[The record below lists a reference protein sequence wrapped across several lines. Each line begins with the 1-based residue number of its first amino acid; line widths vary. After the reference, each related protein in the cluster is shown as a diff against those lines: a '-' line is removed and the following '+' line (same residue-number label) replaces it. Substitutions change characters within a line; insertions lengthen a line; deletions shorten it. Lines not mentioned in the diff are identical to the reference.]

1 MNDKH
6 EYMTPLML
14 EPRVIEMMSAEDERE
29 IRTSLRQ
36 VLSKFPDEYWMRHD
50 LDHEFPWDFHQ
61 AMAQAGWLGMCIPE
75 KYGGGGAGVQQAALL
90 LEEVTGSGGALNAGT
105 TVQVPLFGLEPIVK
119 YGTEEQRQRFLRPAA
134 EGNLQVSFGITE
146 PDAGTDTTSITTF
159 AEKVPGGYL
168 VNGQKIFISRAE
180 QAERLL
186 LITRTAARSAGAKTT
201 DGMTLFFP
209 AMDPAHITVQ
219 PIPKLG
225 RNAISTNTL
234 FIDDLFI
241 PDEDRIGEEGRGFK
255 YLLAGLN
262 AERIIVAGG
271 CLGMGR
277 VALRRVVEYAKQR
290 HVFGRPI
297 GMNQGVQF
305 PLAESLAK
313 LDAVELLIRKAAWL
327 YDNDMPCG
335 KEANEAK
342 LLASTWAFEAADR
355 AMQFHGGYGYTN
367 EYHVERYWRE
377 ARVQRIAPISNELI
391 LAYLAEKVLGLP
403 RSY

>member
-1 MNDKH
+1 M
-6 EYMTPLML
+6 
-14 EPRVIEMMSAEDERE
+14 IEMMSAEDERE

-36 VLSKFPDEYWMRHD
+36 VLSNFPDEYWMQHD

-119 YGTEEQRQRFLRPAA
+119 YGSEEQRERFLRPAA

-209 AMDPAHITVQ
+209 AMDPAHIRVQ

-277 VALRRVVEYAKQR
+277 VAMRRVVEYAKQR
-290 HVFGRPI
+290 RVFGRPI

-327 YDNDMPCG
+327 YDNDMPCA

-355 AMQFHGGYGYTN
+355 AMQFHGGYGYTS

>member
-1 MNDKH
+1 M
-6 EYMTPLML
+6 
-14 EPRVIEMMSAEDERE
+14 VEMISAQDERE
-29 IRTSLRQ
+29 IRASLRQ

-50 LDHEFPWDFHQ
+50 TDHEFPWDFYH
-61 AMAQAGWLGMCIPE
+61 AMAQAGWIGICIPE
-75 KYGGGGAGVQQAALL
+75 KYGGGGAGVQEAALL

-105 TVQVPLFGLEPIVK
+105 TVQVALFGLEPVVK
-119 YGTEEQRQRFLRPAA
+119 YGTEEQRERFLRPAA

-159 AEKVPGGYL
+159 AEKVPGGYK
-168 VNGQKIFISRAE
+168 VNGRKVFISRAE

-186 LITRTAARSAGAKTT
+186 LITRTAPRSAGAKAT
-201 DGMTLFFP
+201 DGMTLFL
-209 AMDPAHITVQ
+209 AEMDRAHIRIQ

-225 RNAISTNTL
+225 RNAISTNML

-277 VALRRVVEYAKQR
+277 VALNRAVEYAKQR

-305 PLAESLAK
+305 PLADSLAK

-327 YDNDMPCG
+327 YDNGMPCA

-355 AMQFHGGYGYTN
+355 AMQVHGGYGDPS
-367 EYHVERYWRE
+367 EDPVERYGRE
-377 ARVQRIAPISNELI
+377 ARVQRIAPLSNELV
-391 LAYLAEKVLGLP
+391 LAYLGEKVLGLP

>member
-1 MNDKH
+1 M
-6 EYMTPLML
+6 
-14 EPRVIEMMSAEDERE
+14 
-29 IRTSLRQ
+29 
-36 VLSKFPDEYWMRHD
+36 LSKYPDEYWMRHD
-50 LDHEFPWDFHQ
+50 MDHEFPWDFYH
-61 AMAQAGWLGMCIPE
+61 AMAQAGWIGICIPE
-75 KYGGGGAGVQQAALL
+75 KYGGGGAGVQAAALL
-90 LEEVTGSGGALNAGT
+90 LEEVTGNGGALNAGT
-105 TVQVPLFGLEPIVK
+105 TVQVALFGLEPVVK
-119 YGTEEQRQRFLRPAA
+119 YGTEEQRERFLRPAA
-134 EGNLQVSFGITE
+134 QGNLQVSFGITE

-159 AEKVPGGYL
+159 AEKVPGGYR
-168 VNGQKIFISRAE
+168 VNGRKVFISRAE

-186 LITRTAARSAGAKTT
+186 LITRTAPRSAGPKPT
-201 DGMTLFFP
+201 DGMTLFL
-209 AMDPAHITVQ
+209 AEMDRAHIRVQ

-225 RNAISTNTL
+225 RNAISTNML

-241 PDEDRIGEEGRGFK
+241 SDEDRIGEEGRGFK

-277 VALRRVVEYAKQR
+277 AALNRAVEYAKQR

-305 PLAESLAK
+305 PLADSLAK

-327 YDNDMPCG
+327 YDNGMPCA

-355 AMQFHGGYGYTN
+355 AMQVHGGYGYTS

-377 ARVQRIAPISNELI
+377 SRVQRIAPISNELV
-391 LAYLAEKVLGLP
+391 LAYLGEKVLGLP

>member
-1 MNDKH
+1 MAG
-6 EYMTPLML
+6 
-14 EPRVIEMMSAEDERE
+14 VIVVDQLSAEDERE
-29 IRTSLRQ
+29 IRASLRKIT
-36 VLSKFPDEYWMRHD
+36 SKYPDEYWMRHD
-50 LDHEFPWDFHQ
+50 MDHEFAWDFHDE
-61 AMAQAGWLGMCIPE
+61 MAEAGWLGICIPE
-75 KYGGGGAGVQQAALL
+75 EYGGGGAGVQEAALL

-105 TVQVPLFGLEPIVK
+105 TVQVGLFGLEPIVK
-119 YGTEEQRQRFLRPAA
+119 YGSEEQKQRFLRPAA
-134 EGNLQVSFGITE
+134 EGKLQVSFGVTE
-146 PDAGTDTTSITTF
+146 PDAGTETTAITTF
-159 AEKVPGGYL
+159 AEKVPGGYK
-168 VNGQKIFISRAE
+168 VNGRKVFISRAE

-186 LITRTAARSAGAKTT
+186 LITRTAPRDASAKQT

-209 AMDPAHITVQ
+209 KMDPDHIKIQ

-225 RNAISTNTL
+225 RNAVSTNML

-241 PDEDRIGEEGRGFK
+241 PEEDRIGEEGKGFK

-277 VALRRVVEYAKQR
+277 AALRRATEYVKQR

-305 PLAESLAK
+305 PLADSLAK
-313 LDAVELLIRKAAWL
+313 LDAVELLIRKAAWM
-327 YDNDMPCG
+327 YDNGIPCG

-342 LLASTWAFEAADR
+342 YLASTWAFEAADR
-355 AMQFHGGYGYTN
+355 AMQVHGGYGYTS

-377 ARVQRIAPISNELI
+377 SRVQRIAPISNELV
-391 LAYLAEKVLGLP
+391 LAYLGEKVLGLP

>member
-1 MNDKH
+1 
-6 EYMTPLML
+6 
-14 EPRVIEMMSAEDERE
+14 MMSAEDERE
-29 IRTSLRQ
+29 IRTALRK
-36 VLSKFPDEYWMRHD
+36 VLSKFSDEYWMQHD
-50 LDHEFPWDFHQ
+50 MDHEFPWDFYQ
-61 AMAQAGWLGMCIPE
+61 AMAQAGWIGICIPE
-75 KYGGGGAGVQQAALL
+75 KYGGGGAGVQEAALL

-105 TVQVPLFGLEPIVK
+105 TVQVGLFGLEPIVK
-119 YGTEEQRQRFLRPAA
+119 YGSEEQRERFLRPAA
-134 EGNLQVSFGITE
+134 EGNLHVSFGITE

-159 AEKVPGGYL
+159 AEKVPGGYK
-168 VNGQKIFISRAE
+168 VNGRKVFISRAE

-186 LITRTAARSAGAKTT
+186 LITRTAPRSAGAKTT

-209 AMDPAHITVQ
+209 EMDRDRIRIQ

-225 RNAISTNTL
+225 RNAISTNML

-277 VALRRVVEYAKQR
+277 VALQRAVDYAKQR

-305 PLAESLAK
+305 PLADSLAK

-327 YDNDMPCG
+327 YDSGMPCA

-355 AMQFHGGYGYTN
+355 AMQVHGGYGYTS

-377 ARVQRIAPISNELI
+377 ARVQRIAPISNELV
-391 LAYLAEKVLGLP
+391 LAYLGEKVLGLP

>member
-1 MNDKH
+1 
-6 EYMTPLML
+6 
-14 EPRVIEMMSAEDERE
+14 VVEMISAQDERE
-29 IRTSLRQ
+29 IRASLRQ
-36 VLSKFPDEYWMRHD
+36 VLSKYPDEYWMQHD
-50 LDHEFPWDFHQ
+50 MDHEFPWDFYH
-61 AMAQAGWLGMCIPE
+61 AMAQAGWIGICIPE
-75 KYGGGGAGVQQAALL
+75 KYGGGGAGVQEAALL
-90 LEEVTGSGGALNAGT
+90 LEEVTGNGGALNAGT
-105 TVQVPLFGLEPIVK
+105 TVQVALFGLEPIVK
-119 YGTEEQRQRFLRPAA
+119 YGTEEQRERFLRPAA
-134 EGNLQVSFGITE
+134 QGNLQVSFGITE

-159 AEKVPGGYL
+159 AEKVPGGYR
-168 VNGQKIFISRAE
+168 VNGRKVFISRAE

-186 LITRTAARSAGAKTT
+186 LITRTAPRPAGPKPT
-201 DGMTLFFP
+201 DGMTLFL
-209 AMDPAHITVQ
+209 AEMDRDHIRVQ

-225 RNAISTNTL
+225 RNAISTNML

-241 PDEDRIGEEGRGFK
+241 PDEDRIGDEGRGFK

-277 VALRRVVEYAKQR
+277 AALNRAVEYAKQR

-305 PLAESLAK
+305 PLADSLAK

-327 YDNDMPCG
+327 YDNGMPCA

-355 AMQFHGGYGYTN
+355 AMQVHGGYGYTS

-377 ARVQRIAPISNELI
+377 ARVQRIAPISNELV
-391 LAYLAEKVLGLP
+391 LAYLGEKVLGLP

>member
-1 MNDKH
+1 
-6 EYMTPLML
+6 ML
-14 EPRVIEMMSAEDERE
+14 DAETESDMRS
-29 IRTSLRQ
+29 SLRK
-36 VLSKFPDEYWMRHD
+36 VLSRFPDEYWMQHD
-50 LDHEFPWDFHQ
+50 LDHEFPWDFYH
-61 AMAQAGWLGMCIPE
+61 AMADAGWLGICTPE
-75 KYGGGGAGVQQAALL
+75 KYGGGGAGVQEAAILI
-90 LEEVTGSGGALNAGT
+90 EEVTAGGGALNAAT
-105 TVQVPLFGLEPIVK
+105 TVQIALFGLEPIVK
-119 YGTEEQRQRFLRPAA
+119 YGSEEQRERFLPAA
-134 EGNLQVSFGITE
+134 AQGKLQVSFGVTE

-168 VNGQKIFISRAE
+168 VNGRKVFISRAE

-186 LITRTAARSAGAKTT
+186 LITRTAPRSAGAKTS
-201 DGMTLFFP
+201 DGMTLFF
-209 AMDPAHITVQ
+209 AEMDPAHIKVV
-219 PIPKLG
+219 PIPKMG
-225 RNAISTNTL
+225 RNAISTNML

-241 PDEDRIGEEGRGFK
+241 PDEDLIGEEGRGFK

-277 VALRRVVEYAKQR
+277 AALKRVVEYVKQR
-290 HVFGRPI
+290 EVFGRPI

-305 PLAESLAK
+305 PLADSLAK

-327 YDNDMPCG
+327 YDNDLPCA

-342 LLASTWAFEAADR
+342 LLASQWAFEAADR
-355 AMQFHGGYGYTN
+355 AMQFHGGYGYTS
-367 EYHVERYWRE
+367 EYHVERYFRE
-377 ARVQRIAPISNELI
+377 TRVQRIAPIANELV

>member
-1 MNDKH
+1 M
-6 EYMTPLML
+6 
-14 EPRVIEMMSAEDERE
+14 IEMMSAEDERE

-119 YGTEEQRQRFLRPAA
+119 YGSEEQRERFLRPAA

-209 AMDPAHITVQ
+209 AMDPAHIRVQ

-277 VALRRVVEYAKQR
+277 VAMRRVVEYAKQR
-290 HVFGRPI
+290 RVFGRPI

-327 YDNDMPCG
+327 YDNDMPCA

-355 AMQFHGGYGYTN
+355 AMQFHGGYGYTS

>member
-1 MNDKH
+1 M
-6 EYMTPLML
+6 
-14 EPRVIEMMSAEDERE
+14 IEMMSAEDERE

-36 VLSKFPDEYWMRHD
+36 VLSNFPDEYWMRHD

-119 YGTEEQRQRFLRPAA
+119 YGSEEQRERFLRPAA

-159 AEKVPGGYL
+159 AQKVPGGYL

-277 VALRRVVEYAKQR
+277 VAMRRVVEYAKQR
-290 HVFGRPI
+290 RVFGRPI

-327 YDNDMPCG
+327 YDNDMPCA

>member
-1 MNDKH
+1 
-6 EYMTPLML
+6 MTDML
-14 EPRVIEMMSAEDERE
+14 SPEDERE
-29 IRTSLRQ
+29 IRSSLRA
-36 VLSKFPDEYWMRHD
+36 VISKFSDEYWMRHD
-50 LDHEFPWDFHQ
+50 MDHEFPWDFYR
-61 AMAQAGWLGMCIPE
+61 AMAAAGWIGICIPE
-75 KYGGGGAGVQQAALL
+75 KYGGGGAGVQEAALL
-90 LEEVTGSGGALNAGT
+90 LEEVTGGGGALNAGT
-105 TVQVPLFGLEPIVK
+105 TVQVALFGLEPVVK
-119 YGTEEQRQRFLRPAA
+119 YGTDEQRERFLRPAA

-146 PDAGTDTTSITTF
+146 PDAGTDTTSITTW
-159 AEKVPGGYL
+159 AEKVPGGYR
-168 VNGQKIFISRAE
+168 VHGRKVFISRAE

-186 LITRTAARSAGAKTT
+186 LITRTAARDAGAKPTE
-201 DGMTLFFP
+201 GMTLFL
-209 AMDPAHITVQ
+209 AKMDPDHIKVQ

-225 RNAISTNTL
+225 RNAISTNML

-241 PDEDRIGEEGRGFK
+241 PDEDRIGEEGKGFT

-277 VALRRVVEYAKQR
+277 AALSKAVEYVKQR
-290 HVFGRPI
+290 NVFGRPV

-313 LDAVELLIRKAAWL
+313 LDAAELLIRKAAWL
-327 YDNDMPCG
+327 YDNGKPCA

-355 AMQFHGGYGYTN
+355 AMQFHGGYGYTS

-377 ARVQRIAPISNELI
+377 SRVQRIAPISNELV
-391 LAYLAEKVLGLP
+391 LAYLGEKVLGLP

>member
-1 MNDKH
+1 MVD
-6 EYMTPLML
+6 LL
-14 EPRVIEMMSAEDERE
+14 SAEDEAQ
-29 IRTSLRQ
+29 IRSSLRQ
-36 VLSKFPDEYWMRHD
+36 VLSKFPDVYWMQHD
-50 LDHEFPWDFHQ
+50 LDHEFPWDFYK
-61 AMAQAGWLGMCIPE
+61 AMADAGWIGICIPE
-75 KYGGGGAGVQQAALL
+75 QYGGGGAGVQEAALL
-90 LEEVTGSGGALNAGT
+90 LEEVTGNGGALNAGT
-105 TVQVPLFGLEPIVK
+105 TVQVALFGLEPVVK
-119 YGTEEQRQRFLRPAA
+119 HGTEEQRERFLRPAA
-134 EGNLQVSFGITE
+134 RGDLQVAFGVTE

-159 AEKVPGGYL
+159 AEKVPGGYR
-168 VNGQKIFISRAE
+168 VSGRKVFISRAE

-186 LITRTAARSAGAKTT
+186 LITRTTPRDKVAKST
-201 DGMTLFFP
+201 DGMTLFL
-209 AMDPAHITVQ
+209 AKMDPDHIKVQ

-225 RNAISTNTL
+225 RNAVSTNML

-241 PDEDRIGEEGRGFK
+241 PDEDRIGEEGKGFK

-277 VALRRVVEYAKQR
+277 ASLRRAVEYTKQR
-290 HVFGRPI
+290 KVFGRPI

-327 YDNDMPCG
+327 YDNGQPCA

-355 AMQFHGGYGYTN
+355 AMQFHGGYGYTS

-377 ARVQRIAPISNELI
+377 ARVQRIAPISNELV
-391 LAYLAEKVLGLP
+391 LAYLGEKVLGLP

>member
-1 MNDKH
+1 MVD
-6 EYMTPLML
+6 LL
-14 EPRVIEMMSAEDERE
+14 SAEDEAQ
-29 IRTSLRQ
+29 IRSSLRQ
-36 VLSKFPDEYWMRHD
+36 VLSKFPDGYWMQHD
-50 LDHEFPWDFHQ
+50 LDHEFPWDFYK
-61 AMAQAGWLGMCIPE
+61 AMAEAGWIGICIPE
-75 KYGGGGAGVQQAALL
+75 QYGGGGAGVQEAALF
-90 LEEVTGSGGALNAGT
+90 LEEVTGNGGALNAGT
-105 TVQVPLFGLEPIVK
+105 TVQVALFGLEPVVK
-119 YGTEEQRQRFLRPAA
+119 HGTEEQRERFLRPAA
-134 EGNLQVSFGITE
+134 RGDLQVAFGVTE

-159 AEKVPGGYL
+159 AEKVPGGYR
-168 VNGQKIFISRAE
+168 VSGRKVFISRAE

-186 LITRTAARSAGAKTT
+186 LITRTTSRDKVAKST
-201 DGMTLFFP
+201 DGMTLFL
-209 AMDPAHITVQ
+209 AKMDPDHIKVQ

-225 RNAISTNTL
+225 RNAVSTNML

-241 PDEDRIGEEGRGFK
+241 PDEDRIGEEGKGFK

-277 VALRRVVEYAKQR
+277 ASLRRAVEYTKQR
-290 HVFGRPI
+290 KVFGRPI

-327 YDNDMPCG
+327 YDNGKPCA

-355 AMQFHGGYGYTN
+355 AMQFHGGYGYTS
-367 EYHVERYWRE
+367 EYHIERYWRE
-377 ARVQRIAPISNELI
+377 ARVQRIAPISNELV
-391 LAYLAEKVLGLP
+391 LAYLGEKVLGLP

>member
-1 MNDKH
+1 
-6 EYMTPLML
+6 
-14 EPRVIEMMSAEDERE
+14 VIEMMSAEDERE

-119 YGTEEQRQRFLRPAA
+119 YGSEEQRERFLRPAA

-209 AMDPAHITVQ
+209 AMDPAHIRVQ

-277 VALRRVVEYAKQR
+277 VAMRRVVEYAKQR
-290 HVFGRPI
+290 RVFGRPI

-327 YDNDMPCG
+327 YDNDMPCA

-355 AMQFHGGYGYTN
+355 AMQFHGGYGYTS

>member
-1 MNDKH
+1 MVD
-6 EYMTPLML
+6 M
-14 EPRVIEMMSAEDERE
+14 ISQEDEQE
-29 IRTSLRQ
+29 IRTSLRK
-36 VLSKFPDEYWMRHD
+36 LMSKFTDEYWMRHD
-50 LDHEFPWDFHQ
+50 LDHEFPWDFYRT
-61 AMAQAGWLGMCIPE
+61 MAEAGWLGICIPE
-75 KYGGGGAGVQQAALL
+75 QYGGGGAGVQEAALL

-105 TVQVPLFGLEPIVK
+105 TVQVSLFGLEPVVK
-119 YGTEEQRQRFLRPAA
+119 YGTDEQRERFLRPAA
-134 EGNLQVSFGITE
+134 TGDLQVSFGITE

-159 AEKVPGGYL
+159 AEKVPGGYR

-186 LITRTAARSAGAKTT
+186 LITRTAPRSAGVKTT
-201 DGMTLFFP
+201 DGMTLFLAP
-209 AMDPAHITVQ
+209 MDLEHIRVQ

-241 PDEDRIGEEGRGFK
+241 PDEDRIGEQGRGFR

-277 VALRRVVEYAKQR
+277 VALRRAVEYAKQR
-290 HVFGRPI
+290 RVFGREI

-305 PLAESLAK
+305 PLADSLAK

-327 YDNDMPCG
+327 YDNGLPCG

-355 AMQFHGGYGYTN
+355 AMQVHGGYGYTT

-377 ARVQRIAPISNELI
+377 ARVQRIAPISNELV
-391 LAYLAEKVLGLP
+391 LAYLGEKVLGLP

>member
-1 MNDKH
+1 M
-6 EYMTPLML
+6 
-14 EPRVIEMMSAEDERE
+14 IEMMSAEDERE

-36 VLSKFPDEYWMRHD
+36 VLSNFPDEYWMQHD

-119 YGTEEQRQRFLRPAA
+119 YGSEEQRERFLRPAA

-209 AMDPAHITVQ
+209 AMDPAHIRVQ

-277 VALRRVVEYAKQR
+277 VAMRRVVEYAKQR
-290 HVFGRPI
+290 RVFGRPI

-313 LDAVELLIRKAAWL
+313 LNAVELLIRKAAWL
-327 YDNDMPCG
+327 YDNDMPCA

-355 AMQFHGGYGYTN
+355 AMQFHGGYGYTS

>member
-1 MNDKH
+1 MAG
-6 EYMTPLML
+6 
-14 EPRVIEMMSAEDERE
+14 VIVVDLLSAEDERE
-29 IRTSLRQ
+29 IRTSLRK

-50 LDHEFPWDFHQ
+50 MDHEFPWDFFK
-61 AMAQAGWLGMCIPE
+61 AMADAGWLGICIPE
-75 KYGGGGAGVQQAALL
+75 EYGGGGAGVQEAALL
-90 LEEVTGSGGALNAGT
+90 LEVVTGNGGALNAGT
-105 TVQVPLFGLEPIVK
+105 TVQVSLFGLEPIVK
-119 YGTEEQRQRFLRPAA
+119 HGSEEQRKRFLGPAA
-134 EGNLQVSFGITE
+134 AGELQVAFGITE

-159 AEKVPGGYL
+159 AQKVPGGYM
-168 VNGQKIFISRAE
+168 VNGRKVFISRAE

-186 LITRTAARSAGAKTT
+186 LITRTAPRDAGAKTT
-201 DGMTLFFP
+201 DGMTLFLAP
-209 AMDPAHITVQ
+209 MDREHIKVQ

-225 RNAISTNTL
+225 RNAVSTNML

-241 PDEDRIGEEGRGFK
+241 PEEDRIGEEGKGFR

-277 VALRRVVEYAKQR
+277 AALRRATEYVKQR

-305 PLAESLAK
+305 PLADSLAK
-313 LDAVELLIRKAAWL
+313 LDAVELLIRKAAWM
-327 YDNDMPCG
+327 YDNGIPCG

-342 LLASTWAFEAADR
+342 YLASTWAFEACDR
-355 AMQFHGGYGYTN
+355 AMQVHGGYGYTS

-377 ARVQRIAPISNELI
+377 SRVQRIAPISNELV
-391 LAYLAEKVLGLP
+391 LAYLGEKVLGLP

>member
-1 MNDKH
+1 VAD
-6 EYMTPLML
+6 ML
-14 EPRVIEMMSAEDERE
+14 SAEDEHE
-29 IRTSLRQ
+29 IRTSLRK
-36 VLSKFPDEYWMRHD
+36 VLSKFPDEYWMQHD
-50 LDHEFPWDFHQ
+50 LDHEFPTDFYT
-61 AMAQAGWLGMCIPE
+61 AMAQAGWLGICIPE
-75 KYGGGGAGVQQAALL
+75 QYGGGGAGVQEAALL

-105 TVQVPLFGLEPIVK
+105 TVQVGLFGLEPIVK
-119 YGTEEQRQRFLRPAA
+119 YGSEEQRQRFLPPAA
-134 EGNLQVSFGITE
+134 DGSLQVSFGITE

-159 AEKVPGGYL
+159 AEKVPGGYR
-168 VNGQKIFISRAE
+168 VNGRKVFISRAE
-180 QAERLL
+180 QADRLL
-186 LITRTAARSAGAKTT
+186 LITRTAPRSASAKKT

-209 AMDPAHITVQ
+209 EMDRSHIRVQ

-225 RNAISTNTL
+225 RNAISTNML

-241 PDEDRIGEEGRGFK
+241 PDSDRIGEEGRGFK

-277 VALRRVVEYAKQR
+277 VALRRAVDYVKQR

-327 YDNDMPCG
+327 YDNGLPCA

-342 LLASTWAFEAADR
+342 LLASTWAFEACDR
-355 AMQFHGGYGYTN
+355 ALQVHGGYGYTS

-377 ARVQRIAPISNELI
+377 ARVQRIAPISNELV
-391 LAYLAEKVLGLP
+391 LAYLGEKVLGLP

>member
-1 MNDKH
+1 MVD
-6 EYMTPLML
+6 LL
-14 EPRVIEMMSAEDERE
+14 SAEDEAQ
-29 IRTSLRQ
+29 IRSSLRQ
-36 VLSKFPDEYWMRHD
+36 VLSKFPDGYWMQHD
-50 LDHEFPWDFHQ
+50 LDHEFPWDFYK
-61 AMAQAGWLGMCIPE
+61 AMADAGWIGICIPE
-75 KYGGGGAGVQQAALL
+75 QYGGGGAGVQEAALL
-90 LEEVTGSGGALNAGT
+90 LEEVTGNGGALNAGT
-105 TVQVPLFGLEPIVK
+105 TVQVALFGLEPVVK
-119 YGTEEQRQRFLRPAA
+119 HGTEEQRERFLRPAA
-134 EGNLQVSFGITE
+134 RGDLQVAFGVTE

-159 AEKVPGGYL
+159 AEKVPGGYR
-168 VNGQKIFISRAE
+168 VSGRKVFISRAE

-186 LITRTAARSAGAKTT
+186 LITRTTPRDKVAKST
-201 DGMTLFFP
+201 DGMTLFL
-209 AMDPAHITVQ
+209 AKMDPDHIKVQ

-225 RNAISTNTL
+225 RNAVSTNML

-241 PDEDRIGEEGRGFK
+241 PDEDRIGEEGKGFK

-277 VALRRVVEYAKQR
+277 ASLRRAVEYTKQR
-290 HVFGRPI
+290 KVFGRPI

-327 YDNDMPCG
+327 YDNGQPCA

-355 AMQFHGGYGYTN
+355 AMQFHGGYGYTS
-367 EYHVERYWRE
+367 EYHIERYWRE
-377 ARVQRIAPISNELI
+377 ARVQRIAPISNELV
-391 LAYLAEKVLGLP
+391 LAYLGEKVLGLP

>member
-1 MNDKH
+1 
-6 EYMTPLML
+6 
-14 EPRVIEMMSAEDERE
+14 VIEMMSAEDERE

-36 VLSKFPDEYWMRHD
+36 VLSNFPDEYWMQHD

-119 YGTEEQRQRFLRPAA
+119 YGSEEQRERFLRPAA
-134 EGNLQVSFGITE
+134 GGNLQVSFGITE

-209 AMDPAHITVQ
+209 AMDPAHIRVQ

-277 VALRRVVEYAKQR
+277 VAMRRVVEYAKQR
-290 HVFGRPI
+290 RVFGRPI

-327 YDNDMPCG
+327 YDNDMPCA

-355 AMQFHGGYGYTN
+355 AMQFHGGYGYTS

>member
-1 MNDKH
+1 
-6 EYMTPLML
+6 
-14 EPRVIEMMSAEDERE
+14 VIEMMSAEDERE

-36 VLSKFPDEYWMRHD
+36 VLSNFPDEYWMQHD

-119 YGTEEQRQRFLRPAA
+119 YGSEEQRERFLRPAA

-209 AMDPAHITVQ
+209 AMDPAHIRVQ

-277 VALRRVVEYAKQR
+277 VAMRRVVEYAKQR
-290 HVFGRPI
+290 RVFGRPI

-327 YDNDMPCG
+327 YDNDLPCA

-355 AMQFHGGYGYTN
+355 AMQFHGGYGYTS

>member
-1 MNDKH
+1 
-6 EYMTPLML
+6 
-14 EPRVIEMMSAEDERE
+14 
-29 IRTSLRQ
+29 
-36 VLSKFPDEYWMRHD
+36 
-50 LDHEFPWDFHQ
+50 
-61 AMAQAGWLGMCIPE
+61 MAGAGWIGICIPE
-75 KYGGGGAGVQQAALL
+75 QYGGGGAGVQEAALL

-105 TVQVPLFGLEPIVK
+105 TVQVALFGLEPVVK
-119 YGTEEQRQRFLRPAA
+119 YGSEEQRERFLRPAA
-134 EGNLQVSFGITE
+134 TGDLQVAFGITE

-159 AEKVPGGYL
+159 AERVPGGYR
-168 VNGQKIFISRAE
+168 VNGRKVFISRAE

-186 LITRTAARSAGAKTT
+186 LITRTAPREAGAKPT
-201 DGMTLFFP
+201 DGMTLFL
-209 AMDPAHITVQ
+209 AKMDPEHIKVQ

-225 RNAISTNTL
+225 RNAISTNML

-277 VALRRVVEYAKQR
+277 ASLRRAVDYAKQR
-290 HVFGRPI
+290 KVFGRAI
-297 GMNQGVQF
+297 GQNQGVQF

-327 YDNDMPCG
+327 YDNGQPCA

-355 AMQFHGGYGYTN
+355 AMQVHGGYGYTN

-377 ARVQRIAPISNELI
+377 ARVQRIAPISNELV
-391 LAYLAEKVLGLP
+391 LAYLGEKVLGLP